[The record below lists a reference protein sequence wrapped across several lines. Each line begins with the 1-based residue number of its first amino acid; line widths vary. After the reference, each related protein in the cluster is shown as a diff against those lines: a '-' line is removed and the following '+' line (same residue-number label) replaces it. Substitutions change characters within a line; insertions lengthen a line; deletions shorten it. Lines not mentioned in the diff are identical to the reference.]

1 MRTGD
6 DFVDSHIQQE
16 IINIKARLYELHLF
30 QNEETTLREKL
41 AYLIGK
47 NEGTV
52 EMEKLIDKKVKE
64 ALELKESKDINPEK

>member
-16 IINIKARLYELHLF
+16 IINIKARLYELQLF
-30 QNEETTLREKL
+30 QNEKDALCEKL

-47 NEGTV
+47 NEGTI

-64 ALELKESKDINPEK
+64 ALESKDINPEK